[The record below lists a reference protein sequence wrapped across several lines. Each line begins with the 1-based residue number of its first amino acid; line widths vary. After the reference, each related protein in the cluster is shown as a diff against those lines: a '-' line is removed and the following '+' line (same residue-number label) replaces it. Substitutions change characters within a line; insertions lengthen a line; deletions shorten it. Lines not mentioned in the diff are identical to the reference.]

1 MNKKKTGIMI
11 IMLLI
16 AEILIS
22 ATRGILFKSLDTEED
37 LD

>member
-22 ATRGILFKSLDTEED
+22 TTRGILFKSLDTEED